1 MGGFCE
7 YYGITD
13 IGPSHIQFHN
23 TFALGC
29 FFEHARFEENVH
41 NGKTIP
47 DLFKMPYNIVCIE
60 EENRLLVLDLMKY
73 YAPITISYFGVRLI
87 TL

>member
-1 MGGFCE
+1 MN
-7 YYGITD
+7 ITVL
-13 IGPSHIQFHN
+13 PTLVRP
-23 TFALGC
+23 TFNFIILSFWAC
-29 FFEHARFEENVH
+29 FFERARFEENVH

-47 DLFKMPYNIVCIE
+47 DLFKMPYNIVCIV
-60 EENRLLVLDLMKY
+60 EENRLLVLDLIKY